1 MTKGEFVDRVS
12 ADSGLSKKQT
22 RKAVDV
28 MLNAIGGAL
37 SRGEEVSF
45 PGFGKFQVVERGP
58 RNGVNPRTGERIKIP
73 ASRAPKF
80 SAGAGLKSRVK
91 RLT

>member
-12 ADSGLSKKQT
+12 ANSGLSKKQT
-22 RKAVDV
+22 RKAIDV

-37 SRGEEVSF
+37 SRGEEVKF

-58 RNGVNPRTGERIKIP
+58 RDGVNPHTGERITIP
-73 ASRAPKF
+73 ASRVPKF
-80 SAGAGLKSRVK
+80 SAGAGLKSQVNTLR
-91 RLT
+91 

>member
-12 ADSGLSKKQT
+12 ANSGLNKKQT
-22 RKAVDV
+22 RETIDV
-28 MLNAIGGAL
+28 ILDAIGGAL

-58 RNGVNPRTGERIKIP
+58 RGGVNPRTGERITIP
-73 ASRAPKF
+73 ASRVPKF
-80 SAGAGLKSRVK
+80 SAGAGLKAKVK
-91 RLT
+91 VLP